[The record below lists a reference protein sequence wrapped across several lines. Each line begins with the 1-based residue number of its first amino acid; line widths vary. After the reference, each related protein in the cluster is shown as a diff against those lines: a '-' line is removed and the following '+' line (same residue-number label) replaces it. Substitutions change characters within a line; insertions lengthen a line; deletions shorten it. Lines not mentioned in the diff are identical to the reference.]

1 MVAEY
6 LYDARGVQALTP
18 FQDDVFLGVRVALND
33 VKGSDVLAGLILDR
47 NDGSGVY
54 KVESSRRV
62 GNSWTLALE
71 ARGFWGPEKGH
82 FLHDFQRDDY
92 VSLGVTRGF

>member
-6 LYDARGVQALTP
+6 LYDDRGVQALTP

-33 VKGSDVLAGLILDR
+33 VKGSDVLAGLILDL

-71 ARGFWGPEKGH
+71 VRGFWGTEKGH
-82 FLHDFQRDDY
+82 FLHDFRRDDY
-92 VSLGVTRGF
+92 VSLGVTRWF